1 MRDRSIADST
11 SASAVGIGD
20 TESMSDVPVS
30 KRRGVYDL
38 VTEVA
43 NYPQWTC
50 RPKRTILICT
60 QQRSGSTLLGEAM
73 YFAGGLGCPL
83 EYFHAGFRPG
93 FESRWAAETSNDFR
107 KSLYRFRTDPTGT
120 LSVKLFWVDVIDLL
134 QEYGGSTFDHL
145 ARAQAPFVVNDAYRQ
160 MMTILSELFPNPTF
174 VFLTRRD
181 QVGQAVSLS
190 IASQG
195 RNWRWFAGAPKRYAL
210 RKLKYDFDGIMRI
223 VAKIQ
228 RDNGHWNKF
237 FDANGIIPFRIVY
250 EELASD
256 YVGILGKAFAYL
268 GRPDAA
274 IPPPRLNKQADE
286 RSDAF
291 CARFLSEFRQKFGTS
306 LKVEN

>member
-20 TESMSDVPVS
+20 TESMSVVTTS
-30 KRRGVYDL
+30 KRRRVYDL
-38 VTEVA
+38 FTEVA
-43 NYPQWTC
+43 NYPQWTGH
-50 RPKRTILICT
+50 PKRTILICT

-93 FESRWAAETSNDFR
+93 FESCWTTTTFNDYR
-107 KSLYRFRTDPTGT
+107 DALYKFRTDPTGT
-120 LSVKLFWVDVIDLL
+120 LSVKLFWLDVMNLL
-134 QEYGGSTFDHL
+134 RERDGSTFDHR

-160 MMTILSELFPNPTF
+160 MMIILSELFPNPTF
-174 VFLTRRD
+174 VLLTRRD

-190 IASQG
+190 IAAQG
-195 RNWRWFAGAPKRYAL
+195 RIWRWFAGTPKRKSL
-210 RKLKYDFDGIMRI
+210 REPNYQFDRIMRY
-223 VAKIQ
+223 VAEIQ
-228 RDNGHWNKF
+228 RDNGHWDKF

-256 YVGILGKAFAYL
+256 YTGTLAKTFAYL
-268 GRPDAA
+268 GRADAA

-291 CARFLSEFRQKFGTS
+291 CARFLSEFRQKFGAS
-306 LKVEN
+306 PKLKS